1 MSLFSALLGSVGGL
15 SAVMGV
21 LTATKVIDLIT
32 DELTWTFWFAVAAI
46 LLLASIV
53 TKPNASD

>member
-1 MSLFSALLGSVGGL
+1 MGLFSALLGSVGGL

-21 LTATKVIDLIT
+21 LTATKVIDPIT